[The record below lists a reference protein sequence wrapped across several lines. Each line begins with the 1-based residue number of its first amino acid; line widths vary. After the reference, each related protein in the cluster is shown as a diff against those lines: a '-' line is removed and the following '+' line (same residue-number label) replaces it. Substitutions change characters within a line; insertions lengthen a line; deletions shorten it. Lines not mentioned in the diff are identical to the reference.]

1 MKYILFSLIMVCF
14 TVCKDLPND
23 VRWVTN
29 SNEYKFLCHQTFN
42 SAKIMLNDYLKN
54 NKVHKNNKNLAIVMD
69 LDETVL
75 DNSQYQVEI
84 NSKNESFN
92 MKSWALWVLR
102 EEAKL
107 VPGVKKF
114 IKKARKHN
122 IQLIFISNRMDDR
135 LIATK
140 ANMKKL
146 GIFSKDDIYLLR
158 KNKKDKKDI
167 RRKEIYFSSGRMKQY
182 NHFEVIQYF
191 GDAMGD
197 FPVLDHSEFG
207 KSQFVLPNPMY
218 GKW

>member
-1 MKYILFSLIMVCF
+1 MIRILFCVVFSSFLVS
-14 TVCKDLPND
+14 KDLPND
-23 VRWVTN
+23 VRWVT
-29 SNEYKFLCHQTFN
+29 SSKEYKFSCHQTFN
-42 SAKIMLNDYLKN
+42 TASIMLDKYLKKN
-54 NKVHKNNKNLAIVMD
+54 NNKNLAIVMD

-75 DNSQYQVEI
+75 DNSQYQVELS
-84 NSKNESFN
+84 NKNETFN
-92 MKSWALWVLR
+92 MESWSAWVLR

-114 IKKARKHN
+114 IKKVRKNN
-122 IQLIFISNRMDDR
+122 IRLIFISNRMHAR
-135 LIATK
+135 LQATK

-146 GIFSKDDIYLLR
+146 GIFSKDDIFLLR
-158 KNKKDKKDI
+158 KDRKDKKDV
-167 RRKEIYFSSGRMKQY
+167 RRNEIYSSKGRMKKY
-182 NHFEVIQYF
+182 KKFNVIQYF

>member
-1 MKYILFSLIMVCF
+1 MIRILFCVLFSSFIIS
-14 TVCKDLPND
+14 KDLPND
-23 VRWVTN
+23 VRWVT
-29 SNEYKFLCHQTFN
+29 SSKEYKFSCHQTFN
-42 SAKIMLNDYLKN
+42 TASIMLDKYLKKN
-54 NKVHKNNKNLAIVMD
+54 NNKNLAIVMD

-75 DNSQYQVEI
+75 DNSQYQVEL
-84 NSKNESFN
+84 NNENETFN
-92 MKSWALWVLR
+92 MESWSAWVLR

-114 IKKARKHN
+114 IKKVRKNN
-122 IQLIFISNRMDDR
+122 IRLIFISNRMHAR
-135 LIATK
+135 LKATK

-146 GIFSKDDIYLLR
+146 GIFSKDDIFLLR
-158 KNKKDKKDI
+158 KDKKDKKDV
-167 RRKEIYFSSGRMKQY
+167 RRNEIYSTKGRMKKY
-182 NHFEVIQYF
+182 EKFNVIQYF